1 MPGAAACVVNAS
13 WRGYPARMTDT
24 SANPT
29 ADNPLLARHGEALD
43 LFTVRVHAVRPD
55 QWDAPTPCTE
65 WSVRALVNHLAVEQM
80 WVPALLREGASAG
93 GPGDVLSGDQLGD
106 DPIATWDAAAAV
118 ARTAFQEP
126 GALERTVALSYGAS
140 PATEYCA
147 QMTADATVHAW
158 DLSRAIGAE
167 ERLPKPLVDFSV
179 REVAPYAADLERS
192 GLFAAPAD
200 PPPNADAQTKLL
212 ALLGREA

>member
-1 MPGAAACVVNAS
+1 
-13 WRGYPARMTDT
+13 MTDT
-24 SANPT
+24 SANPM

-43 LFTVRVHAVRPD
+43 LFTERVHAVRAD

-65 WSVRALVNHLAVEQM
+65 WTVRDLVNHLAVEQM
-80 WVPALLREGASAG
+80 WVPSLLREGASASASG
-93 GPGDVLSGDQLGD
+93 EGDVLSGDQLGE
-106 DPIATWDAAAAV
+106 DPVATWDAAAAV
-118 ARTAFQEP
+118 ARTAFREP

-158 DLSRAIGAE
+158 DLARAIGAD

-179 REVAPYAADLERS
+179 REVAPYAAELEKS
-192 GLFAAPAD
+192 GLFAAPVE
-200 PPPNADAQTKLL
+200 PPPGADAQTKLL
-212 ALLGREA
+212 ALLGRET

>member
-1 MPGAAACVVNAS
+1 
-13 WRGYPARMTDT
+13 MTDT
-24 SANPT
+24 SANP
-29 ADNPLLARHGEALD
+29 AAENPLLARHGEALD
-43 LFTVRVHAVRPD
+43 LFTERVHAVRPD
-55 QWDAPTPCTE
+55 QWDAPTPCAE
-65 WSVRALVNHLAVEQM
+65 WTVRDLVNHLAVEQM

-93 GPGDVLSGDQLGD
+93 GETDVLSGDQLGE

-126 GALERTVALSYGAS
+126 GALERTVDLSYGAS

-158 DLSRAIGAE
+158 DLSRAIGAD

-179 REVAPYAADLERS
+179 REVAPYAADLEKS
-192 GLFAAPAD
+192 GLFAAPVE

-212 ALLGREA
+212 ALLGRET